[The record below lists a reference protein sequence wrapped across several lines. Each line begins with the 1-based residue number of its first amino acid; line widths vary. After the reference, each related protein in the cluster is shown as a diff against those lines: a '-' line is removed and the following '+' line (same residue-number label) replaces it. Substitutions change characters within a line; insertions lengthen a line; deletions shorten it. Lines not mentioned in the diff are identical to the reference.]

1 MRRSMQCT
9 HTADTR
15 TAAGAA
21 TSHLPNIGAHIAD
34 ARAATGATAN
44 CADSPGVRED
54 VPV

>member
-1 MRRSMQCT
+1 MQGNSGT
-9 HTADTR
+9 HTADAR
-15 TAAGAA
+15 TAAGTA